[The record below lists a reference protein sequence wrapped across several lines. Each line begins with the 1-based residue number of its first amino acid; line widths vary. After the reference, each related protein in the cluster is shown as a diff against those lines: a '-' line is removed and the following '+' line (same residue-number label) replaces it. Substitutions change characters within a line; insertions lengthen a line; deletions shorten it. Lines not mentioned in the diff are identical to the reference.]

1 MNLDP
6 QQVARGQADAKARQL
21 KGLAIIPARS
31 GSKGLPDK
39 NILPLAGKPLLAWS
53 IDVAF
58 DTGLYDTVHVS
69 TDDEHYAE
77 IAREYGAEVP
87 WLRPEALADDQSSS
101 WDVARWTME
110 QYEKRGRHF
119 DFMTLLQPTS
129 PFRTT
134 HDVEASFELMRQHH
148 YPGVISVCEMEH
160 SPLWSN
166 PLPEDRSL
174 DGFIKSY
181 DQKARQTL
189 PTYYRLNGAIYHI
202 SRDLLFDPKRNVY
215 DASYAYIMPLRRSI
229 DIDTFE
235 DFKLAEF
242 YLKEGLC

>member
-1 MNLDP
+1 M
-6 QQVARGQADAKARQL
+6 
-21 KGLAIIPARS
+21 
-31 GSKGLPDK
+31 
-39 NILPLAGKPLLAWS
+39 
-53 IDVAF
+53 
-58 DTGLYDTVHVS
+58 
-69 TDDEHYAE
+69 
-77 IAREYGAEVP
+77 
-87 WLRPEALADDQSSS
+87 
-101 WDVARWTME
+101 
-110 QYEKRGRHF
+110 
-119 DFMTLLQPTS
+119 
-129 PFRTT
+129 
-134 HDVEASFELMRQHH
+134 
-148 YPGVISVCEMEH
+148 
-160 SPLWSN
+160 
-166 PLPEDRSL
+166 PEDRSL